1 MTRRVVILLIAAVVA
16 AWPDVA
22 VAQADAPRFE
32 LGVQVPFTRSS
43 EFDRGDVGVGGRLA
57 WQPGGWIGIEGEI
70 ALYPRE
76 FPDGIPFSR
85 RRVEGLFGATVG
97 PTFARIRPFAKLRS
111 GFLNLQKAPG
121 PIACILIYPPPLSC
135 QLASGRTLLAFDLGG
150 GVELFTSPK
159 TFARVEAGDRI
170 LKYPGPAFDRSFT
183 RRDDAFFS
191 HDFRFA
197 AGAGF
202 RF

>member
-1 MTRRVVILLIAAVVA
+1 MVRRAVILLIAVLVA
-16 AWPDVA
+16 AWPDAA

-43 EFDRGDVGVGGRLA
+43 EFDSGDVGIGGLLS
-57 WQPGGWIGIEGEI
+57 WQPGGWIGVEAEI
-70 ALYPRE
+70 ALYPRA
-76 FPDGIPFSR
+76 FPDSTPFSR
-85 RRVEGLFGATVG
+85 RRVEGLFGATFG
-97 PTFARIRPFAKLRS
+97 PTLSRVRPFAKLRS
-111 GFLNLQKAPG
+111 GFLDLQKPG

-135 QLASGRTLLAFDLGG
+135 ALASGRTLLAFDFGG
-150 GVELFTSPK
+150 GVELFTSPN
-159 TFARVEAGDRI
+159 TFARVEAGDRV
-170 LKYPGPAFDRSFT
+170 LKYPGPVFDRSFT